1 MKKLFLSL
9 LISGTLLVA
18 SCAYSQTH
26 QLVKIWETDSILK
39 VPESVLY
46 HAGTNALYVSN
57 IDGKPSE
64 KDSRGSIA
72 KVSIDGKN
80 VDNDWVT
87 NLSAPKGMAIYKNA
101 LYVSDVDEVVSIDLT
116 SGKILHRIP
125 VAGAKFLND
134 VTVDKGGAV
143 YVSDSGTGLIHRVEN
158 GKVSTYLDKQMG
170 VNGLLS
176 VDDHLYILAKGDLW
190 KADKAKK
197 LTKIAGGMEEST
209 DGIEQTST
217 KDFIVSSW
225 NGVIYY
231 VKADGSKQEL
241 SNTKAEKISSAD
253 IGFDAK
259 NNIVYVP
266 TFFGNRVVAY
276 QLKTL

>member
-143 YVSDSGTGLIHRVEN
+143 YVSDSGTGMIHRVEN